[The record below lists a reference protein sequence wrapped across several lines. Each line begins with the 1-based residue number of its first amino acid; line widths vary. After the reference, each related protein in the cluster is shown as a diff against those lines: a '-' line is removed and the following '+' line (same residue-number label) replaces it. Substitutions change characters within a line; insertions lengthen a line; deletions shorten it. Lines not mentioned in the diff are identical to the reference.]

1 MTIPELLSDTAPALR
16 VPQPQRIMVVADR
29 FAGFTHGDRV
39 QTVSGMASQIDKG
52 RFDDA
57 PGDVR
62 LLTGQGVGAFERAY
76 VEAAIARHGLT
87 DRIRFDGEDIE
98 PLGRDVVHKHDV
110 DNVLLAR
117 LRRTGAHV
125 YAADIRVHGHNE
137 MLADHQSGEHVQGMV
152 IVEAARQLFLA
163 AFESGYRDRWP
174 LTNFYLV
181 WNSVRLTFDNFLF
194 PVPAQITC
202 TVRELSIDKPDRQ
215 LDFELE
221 LELVQGGKR
230 VAHGEIGFSAFNNE
244 KIAVMERRK
253 AEKAAKVHLG
263 GLE

>member
-1 MTIPELLSDTAPALR
+1 
-16 VPQPQRIMVVADR
+16 
-29 FAGFTHGDRV
+29 
-39 QTVSGMASQIDKG
+39 
-52 RFDDA
+52 
-57 PGDVR
+57 
-62 LLTGQGVGAFERAY
+62 
-76 VEAAIARHGLT
+76 
-87 DRIRFDGEDIE
+87 
-98 PLGRDVVHKHDV
+98 VHKHDV

-117 LRRTGAHV
+117 LRRTGTDS
-125 YAADIRVHGHNE
+125 YGADIRVHGHNE

-163 AFESGYRDRWP
+163 VFESGYRDRWP

-194 PVPAQITC
+194 PVPAQITG

-215 LDFELE
+215 LDFEIE
-221 LELVQGGKR
+221 VELVQDGKR
-230 VAHGEIGFSAFNNE
+230 VAHGEVGFSAFNNE

-263 GLE
+263 GPV